1 MGALGTGLSQSYQS
15 KQQSDALK
23 GLFGGGGGIT
33 PPAPGGEKGGG
44 LLKSIM
50 GMFGGGGDPAGG
62 EAGGVPNPYNS
73 LGMPGPMGQ
82 KPPSV
87 GAAMGNPNPAPAGGG
102 IMVTLKGMFGGGG
115 APPIQSSLTRNMPGG
130 GPKMGASSLFQLLM
144 PK

>member
-1 MGALGTGLSQSYQS
+1 MGALGTGLSQSYQAG
-15 KQQSDALK
+15 QQSDALK
-23 GLFGGGGGIT
+23 GLFGGVK
-33 PPAPGGEKGGG
+33 PPVPGAGGGG
-44 LLKSIM
+44 LKALLG
-50 GMFGGGGDPAGG
+50 GMFGGGDSPTEG
-62 EAGGVPNPYNS
+62 EAGGVPNPYNFS
-73 LGMPGPMGQ
+73 GMPGPMGQ

-102 IMVTLKGMFGGGG
+102 FMDTLKGMFGGGG

>member
-1 MGALGTGLSQSYQS
+1 MGALGTGLSQSYMAG
-15 KQQSDALK
+15 QQADALK
-23 GLFGGGGGIT
+23 GLLGGAKPPMPGAGGGG
-33 PPAPGGEKGGG
+33 
-44 LLKSIM
+44 LKALM
-50 GMFGGGGDPAGG
+50 GMFGGGGDPADG

-102 IMVTLKGMFGGGG
+102 IMDTLKGMFGGGG